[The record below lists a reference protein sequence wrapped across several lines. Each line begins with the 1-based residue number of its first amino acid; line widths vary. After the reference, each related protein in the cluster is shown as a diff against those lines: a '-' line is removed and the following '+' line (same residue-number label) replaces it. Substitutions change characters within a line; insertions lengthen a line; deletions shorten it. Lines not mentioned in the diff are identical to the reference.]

1 MQWIGQQRLSD
12 QLDRRFRLVERR
24 PFEGLKAKGYVSSY
38 DRVTAFV
45 RQWHREA
52 GHVTFDRVGC
62 ILGLF
67 DQPIT
72 GRVQACRAA
81 DTAGPIVDDVAK
93 GVRDLD
99 QAARRS

>member
-12 QLDRRFRLVERR
+12 QLDRRFPLVERR
-24 PFEGLKAKGYVSSY
+24 PFEGLKAEGYVGSY

-52 GHVTFDRVGC
+52 GRVTFDRAGC

-67 DQPIT
+67 DQPFT

-81 DTAGPIVDDVAK
+81 DTAGALVDDVAK

-99 QAARRS
+99 QAARQS